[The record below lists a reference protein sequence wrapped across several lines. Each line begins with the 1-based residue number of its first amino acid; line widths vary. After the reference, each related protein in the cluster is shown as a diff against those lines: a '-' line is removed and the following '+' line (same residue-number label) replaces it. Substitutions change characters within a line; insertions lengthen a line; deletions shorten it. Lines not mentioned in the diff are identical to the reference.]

1 MDDTGRYHKVLDR
14 EFPFVVRLFHF
25 RRKDYT
31 PGWAWHE
38 RLEIF
43 LPLDGITRMQMGE
56 QEVELQPGEIL
67 VVDNLRL
74 HMTVDFRGFE
84 SRVIVVSFL
93 PEFVYSLGSPS
104 HDYFFLLPF
113 ISGLVTGRTSCG
125 RIRQF

>member
-1 MDDTGRYHKVLDR
+1 
-14 EFPFVVRLFHF
+14 
-25 RRKDYT
+25 
-31 PGWAWHE
+31 
-38 RLEIF
+38 
-43 LPLDGITRMQMGE
+43 MQMGE

-67 VVDNLRL
+67 VVDNLTL